1 MTAAT
6 MSSTLTRS
14 TRACRCSVV
23 VAGVN
28 RLQATSR
35 PSTTLRPTRRTR
47 RECGSGPAAAWRSV
61 CGYVDALARCPACG
75 RRSVSAIPQLCFSTA
90 SNRPVT
96 LAPRDDEL
104 WAALGLLFLSGQR
117 GALLLQRAVGPHS
130 AVERA
135 CHGISTGLEFQR
147 CQWLTRHGV
156 GQLWSAATVG
166 RFHAAPR
173 RPPRPARSSAVQS
186 PEAARGRCMTGVSG
200 SDRPSP

>member
-135 CHGISTGLEFQR
+135 CHGAVHLVRCRTPAHSSWHLDRVGVPTLPVVDPARGGSTLER
-147 CQWLTRHGV
+147 SDSRSVSRGAET
-156 GQLWSAATVG
+156 A
-166 RFHAAPR
+166 AAPG
-173 RPPRPARSSAVQS
+173 PEQRSSK
-186 PEAARGRCMTGVSG
+186 P
-200 SDRPSP
+200 